1 MGSDWPPDAHFSE
14 ENELLTLNQI
24 LSIIFYSLTFI
35 LGIPGNGLVIWI
47 AGFKMKNVNAVWFLN
62 LAIADF
68 ICCII
73 LPLKI
78 ADWAMYLKGDFAYTL
93 CQVSTGILFITMCA
107 SVNFLVAMS
116 IDRCVSIM
124 WPIWSKIHITP
135 KCVRNSSVIIWCLS
149 LILSLPHVIF
159 NKLYFDISECS
170 GKLVLAVSSSY
181 ITNMKITRLVTM
193 FVIPFTFIIVC
204 YLLIFFK
211 LIKVKRPNKSQRPY
225 RIITAVVMCFF
236 ICRFPYYTLPLIP
249 IHTAFL
255 ERGNTVYVMCVCL
268 AYFNSCIN
276 PILYVFI
283 GQDFKK
289 SLMHSIP
296 SRLESAL
303 TETSQL
309 SQKREF

>member
-1 MGSDWPPDAHFSE
+1 MDNFWLPDAHLSGE
-14 ENELLTLNQI
+14 TTLFKINKI
-24 LSIIFYSLTFI
+24 LSIIFHSITFI
-35 LGIPGNGLVIWI
+35 LGIPGNSLVIWI
-47 AGFKMKNVNAVWFLN
+47 AGFKMKNVNALWFLN

-68 ICCII
+68 ICCVI

-78 ADWAMYLKGDFAYTL
+78 ADWALNLKGDDAYIF
-93 CQVSTGILFITMCA
+93 CKVSTGILFITMCA

-124 WPIWSKIHITP
+124 WPIWSKIHRTP
-135 KCVRNSSVIIWCLS
+135 KCVRNTSVIIWSLS
-149 LILSLPHVIF
+149 LILGLPHVIF

-193 FVIPFTFIIVC
+193 FVIPFTIIIVC
-204 YLLIFFK
+204 YLLIFLK
-211 LIKVKRPNKSQRPY
+211 LKKVKRPNKSQRPY

-236 ICRFPYYTLPLIP
+236 ICWFPYYTWPLIP
-249 IHTAFL
+249 IHTKFL
-255 ERGNTVYVMCVCL
+255 EIGNTVYVICACM

-276 PILYVFI
+276 PMLYVFI

-289 SLMHSIP
+289 RFMHSIP
-296 SRLESAL
+296 SRLQSAL
-303 TETSQL
+303 TETFHACL
-309 SQKREF
+309 RK